1 MSSTP
6 PVNRPDPDDLLAR
19 IQAQEKQRERGHLKI
34 FFGYAAGVGKT
45 YAMLEAAHQRKAE
58 GIDVVVG
65 YVETHQRVETE
76 NMLQGLEVIPPKTIT
91 YRNIDLPE
99 MDIDQVLARKPQLVL
114 VDELAHTNAPGSRHA
129 KRYQDVEELL
139 TTGINV
145 YTTLNIQHLESLNDV
160 VAQITGTKVR
170 ETIPDSVIDEVT
182 DIELIDLPT
191 DELLNRLKE
200 GKVYVPEQAE
210 RAIEKFFRQG
220 NLTALRELTMRRA
233 AERVD
238 DQMLSY
244 METRAIS
251 GPWQAG
257 ERLLVCISPG
267 SVSERLIRTARRLAD
282 ELKAEWSAIYVE
294 TPQQAGISAEQRDR
308 VDRMLRLAEDL
319 GAKSISLPGQSV
331 VETVTNYARSHNVTK
346 IIIGKSR
353 RSRWE
358 KLLRNSVADELIR
371 QSGPIDV
378 YFVNSEANPTIT
390 QSERPWQPHRPW
402 RRYLWATALVAVAT
416 GIGALVA
423 PYISPTNLVV
433 IYLLSTVLAAIF
445 LGRGPAVLASV
456 LSVAAFDYF
465 FVPPHLTLAVTDTE
479 YILTFF
485 GLLAVSLV
493 ISYLTAQVREQ
504 AEAAQRREA
513 QTAALYELG
522 HDLTATVGLEAVA
535 KTIISHISQTFSRE
549 VAIFLP
555 EGGQLKLYSASPG
568 LVVAENELAVATW
581 TFEHGQL
588 AGRGTDTLPDASMHY
603 QPLKTTRGVI
613 GVLGVKPASP
623 NSYMSPDQRR
633 TLDAFVNQVAL
644 AIEGARLSEQARQT
658 ELLEAT
664 EKLQT
669 ALLNSI
675 SHDLRTPLVS
685 ITGALSSL
693 DEDSPALDEEVRRSL
708 IDTAREEAERLNR
721 LVGNLLDI
729 SRLEAGAM
737 HLHREACDVQELI
750 GSSLEQI
757 GTPLKNRQVKVD
769 ISPKLPLVDVD
780 FVLFS
785 RVLVNVIDN
794 ALKYSAP
801 DKPVEIK
808 AHSSSQFL
816 DISVAD
822 RGEGI
827 PVGDLERIF
836 DKFYRVQRPDNV
848 SGTGLGLSISKGIV
862 EAHGGCIQAAN
873 RRGGGAII
881 TVRLPLEGT
890 LRSMNDIG
898 LRVLVVDDER
908 AIRRYLHAALNAQ
921 GYTVYEASGGKDAV
935 NMVVADRPDLIILD
949 LGLPDMDGVEVTRQ
963 LREWT
968 HIPII
973 VLSVREQESD
983 KIDALDAGADDYLTK
998 PFSSGE
1004 LMARMRAALRRS
1016 MDPASEPVFKMDN
1029 LNVDLSRRQV
1039 KVSGEEISLTP
1050 TEYDLLRILVQ
1061 NAGRVLTHRQLLR
1074 QVWGAAYESEAH
1086 LLRVNMSNLRR
1097 KIEPDPTRPRYII
1110 TEPGV
1115 GYRLKA
1121 EA

>member
-1 MSSTP
+1 MSTSP
-6 PVNRPDPDDLLAR
+6 PNNRPDPDDLLAR
-19 IQAQEKQRERGHLKI
+19 VQAEERQQERGHLKI

-58 GIDVVVG
+58 GVDVVVG
-65 YVETHQRVETE
+65 YVETHKRMETE
-76 NMLQGLEVIPPKTIT
+76 NMLRGLEVIQPKTIT
-91 YRNIDLPE
+91 YRNVQIQE
-99 MDIDQVLARKPQLVL
+99 MDIDQVLERRPRLVL
-114 VDELAHTNAPGSRHA
+114 VDELAHTNAPGSRHT
-129 KRYQDVEELL
+129 KRFQDVEELL
-139 TTGINV
+139 SAGINV

-170 ETIPDSVIDEVT
+170 ETIPDRVIDEVT

-191 DELLNRLKE
+191 DELLNRMKE
-200 GKVYVPEQAE
+200 GKVYIPEQAE

-238 DQMLSY
+238 DQMLDY
-244 METRAIS
+244 MGKRAIP
-251 GPWQAG
+251 GPWPAG
-257 ERLLVCISPG
+257 ERLLVCVSPG
-267 SVSERLIRTARRLAD
+267 AVSERLIRTARRLAD
-282 ELKAEWSAIYVE
+282 ELKAEWVAIFVE
-294 TPQQAGISAEQRDR
+294 TPQQIRMATKQRDR
-308 VDRMLRLAEDL
+308 VDRMLRLAEEL
-319 GAKSISLPGQSV
+319 GAKSITISGQSV
-331 VETVTNYARSHNVTK
+331 AETVTKYARNQNITK

-353 RSRWE
+353 RSHWYE
-358 KLLRNSVADELIR
+358 LLRGSVADQLIR
-371 QSGPIDV
+371 ESGPIDV
-378 YFVNSEANPTIT
+378 LFVNSETQPSFK
-390 QSERPWQPHRPW
+390 QSERLWQPHRPW
-402 RRYLWATALVAVAT
+402 RRYLWGIALVAAAT
-416 GIGALVA
+416 GVSALVA
-423 PYISPTNLVV
+423 PFISPTNLVV
-433 IYLLSTVLAAIF
+433 LYLLSVVIAAIF
-445 LGRGPAVLASV
+445 LGRGPAILASI
-456 LSVAAFDYF
+456 LSVGLFDFF

-555 EGGQLKLYSASPG
+555 EGDQLRLYTASPG
-568 LVVAENELAVATW
+568 LVVTENELAVATW

-603 QPLKTTRGVI
+603 QPLKTTSGVI

-633 TLDAFVNQVAL
+633 TLDTFVNQVAL
-644 AIEGARLSEQARQT
+644 AIEGARLAEQARQT

-693 DEDSPALDEEVRRSL
+693 EEASPALDEEVQRSL
-708 IDTAREEAERLNR
+708 IGTAREEAERLNR

-729 SRLEAGAM
+729 TRLEAGAM
-737 HLHREACDVQELI
+737 ILHRETCDVQELI

-757 GTPLKNRQVKVD
+757 GIPLKNRQVKVE
-769 ISPKLPLVDVD
+769 IPAKLSLVSLD

-794 ALKYSAP
+794 ALKFSP
-801 DKPVEIK
+801 PEKPIEIK
-808 AHSSSQFL
+808 ARLSNQTL
-816 DISVAD
+816 EIAVAD

-827 PVGDLERIF
+827 PSEDLERIF

-862 EAHGGCIQAAN
+862 EAHGGSIRAEN

-881 TVRLPLEGT
+881 TVQLPLEGT
-890 LRSMNDIG
+890 VS
-898 LRVLVVDDER
+898 DE
-908 AIRRYLHAALNAQ
+908 
-921 GYTVYEASGGKDAV
+921 
-935 NMVVADRPDLIILD
+935 
-949 LGLPDMDGVEVTRQ
+949 
-963 LREWT
+963 
-968 HIPII
+968 
-973 VLSVREQESD
+973 
-983 KIDALDAGADDYLTK
+983 
-998 PFSSGE
+998 
-1004 LMARMRAALRRS
+1004 
-1016 MDPASEPVFKMDN
+1016 
-1029 LNVDLSRRQV
+1029 
-1039 KVSGEEISLTP
+1039 
-1050 TEYDLLRILVQ
+1050 
-1061 NAGRVLTHRQLLR
+1061 
-1074 QVWGAAYESEAH
+1074 
-1086 LLRVNMSNLRR
+1086 
-1097 KIEPDPTRPRYII
+1097 
-1110 TEPGV
+1110 
-1115 GYRLKA
+1115 
-1121 EA
+1121 

>member
-1 MSSTP
+1 MNPLP

-19 IQAQEKQRERGHLKI
+19 IQAEDKQRAHGHLKI

-45 YAMLEAAHQRKAE
+45 YAMLEAAHQRKTE
-58 GIDVVVG
+58 GVDVVVG
-65 YVETHQRVETE
+65 YVETHNRVETE
-76 NMLQGLEVIPPKTIT
+76 NMLQGLEVIPRQTIT
-91 YRNIDLPE
+91 YRNIQLPE
-99 MDIDQVLARKPQLVL
+99 MDIDRILSRKPHLVL
-114 VDELAHTNAPGSRHA
+114 VDELAHTNAPGSRHT

-139 TTGINV
+139 AAGIDV

-170 ETIPDSVIDEVT
+170 ETIPDRVIDEVT

-191 DELLNRLKE
+191 EELLNRLKE

-244 METRAIS
+244 METRAIP
-251 GPWQAG
+251 GPWPAG

-267 SVSERLIRTARRLAD
+267 TVSERLIRTARRLAD
-282 ELKAEWSAIYVE
+282 ELKAEWYAVYVE
-294 TPQQAGISAEQRDR
+294 TPQQARISTAQRYR
-308 VDRMLRLAEDL
+308 VDRMLTLAEDL
-319 GAKSISLPGQSV
+319 GAKSISMPGQSV
-331 VETVTNYARSHNVTK
+331 AETVSNYARSHNVTK

-353 RSRWE
+353 RSRWYE
-358 KLLRNSVADELIR
+358 LLRGSVADQLIR

-378 YFVNSEANPTIT
+378 YFVNSEAQPTFT
-390 QSERPWQPHRPW
+390 PSERLWQPHRPW
-402 RRYLWATALVAVAT
+402 RRYLWGIALVAAAT
-416 GIGALVA
+416 GVSALVA
-423 PYISPTNLVV
+423 PFISPTNLVV
-433 IYLLSTVLAAIF
+433 VYLLSVVIAAIF
-445 LGRGPAVLASV
+445 LGRGPAILVSI
-456 LSVAAFDYF
+456 LSVALFDYF
-465 FVPPHLTLAVTDTE
+465 FVPPHLTLAVSDTE

-513 QTAALYELG
+513 QTAALYDLG

-555 EGGQLKLYSASPG
+555 EGDQLRLYTASPG

-588 AGRGTDTLPDASMHY
+588 AGRGTDTLPDATMHY

-613 GVLGVKPASP
+613 GVLGVKPVSP

-644 AIEGARLSEQARQT
+644 AIEGARLAEQARQT

-693 DEDSPALDEEVRRSL
+693 EEASPALDEEVRRSL
-708 IDTAREEAERLNR
+708 IETASEEAERLNR

-757 GTPLKNRQVKVD
+757 GTPLKNRQVKVE
-769 ISPKLPLVDVD
+769 ISTKLSLVSVD

-794 ALKYSAP
+794 ALRYSP
-801 DKPVEIK
+801 PEKPIQIK
-808 AHSSSQFL
+808 ARTSNHSL
-816 DISVAD
+816 EITVAD

-827 PVGDLERIF
+827 PLEDLERIF

-862 EAHGGCIQAAN
+862 EAHGGSIRAEN
-873 RRGGGAII
+873 RRGGGAIF

-890 LRSMNDIG
+890 GI
-898 LRVLVVDDER
+898 DE
-908 AIRRYLHAALNAQ
+908 
-921 GYTVYEASGGKDAV
+921 
-935 NMVVADRPDLIILD
+935 
-949 LGLPDMDGVEVTRQ
+949 
-963 LREWT
+963 
-968 HIPII
+968 
-973 VLSVREQESD
+973 
-983 KIDALDAGADDYLTK
+983 
-998 PFSSGE
+998 
-1004 LMARMRAALRRS
+1004 
-1016 MDPASEPVFKMDN
+1016 
-1029 LNVDLSRRQV
+1029 
-1039 KVSGEEISLTP
+1039 
-1050 TEYDLLRILVQ
+1050 
-1061 NAGRVLTHRQLLR
+1061 
-1074 QVWGAAYESEAH
+1074 
-1086 LLRVNMSNLRR
+1086 
-1097 KIEPDPTRPRYII
+1097 
-1110 TEPGV
+1110 
-1115 GYRLKA
+1115 
-1121 EA
+1121 